1 MDSLKNIMSDIRIF
15 LYGGLRTLPLTVAG
29 TMLILGLFTAN
40 YAMLFFLIG
49 FLILTPL
56 VSSILNMGAGALMD
70 YYATPLFKTKTTD
83 ICRIVI
89 PYSVLGP
96 GGVGFRDEHVVF
108 STWLAMIAFLIGY
121 VFTNGLELYNRE
133 SPEITMNVK
142 TTNESDLE
150 TRIHN
155 RKTQALVAMGSAL
168 LFGLLVIAFRLYSGC
183 ENVAAV
189 MFTFL
194 AFVFGG
200 YGWYR
205 LLASVGEDR
214 LSDLFGIAN
223 RLLPPTA
230 VENGPIA
237 CLPMRA

>member
-1 MDSLKNIMSDIRIF
+1 MDSVKNIISDIRIF
-15 LYGGLRTLPLTVAG
+15 LYGGLRNLPLTIAG

-49 FLILTPL
+49 FLI
-56 VSSILNMGAGALMD
+56 
-70 YYATPLFKTKTTD
+70 ATPLLSTLLNLAAGAILDYNSSPLFKVKTTD

-96 GGVGFRDEHVVF
+96 GGVGFQEENVVF
-108 STWLAMIAFLIGY
+108 STWLAMVAFFVGY

-133 SPEITMNVK
+133 SPEITINVK
-142 TTNESDLE
+142 TDASSDVES
-150 TRIHN
+150 RVN
-155 RKTQALVAMGSAL
+155 KRKNQAIVAMASVL
-168 LFGLLVIAFRLYSGC
+168 LFAMLVIAFRLYSGC
-183 ENVAAV
+183 ENVFA
-189 MFTFL
+189 MMLTL
-194 AFVFGG
+194 ALFVFGG

-205 LLASVGEDR
+205 MLALVGEDR

-230 VENGPIA
+230 IENGPIA
-237 CLPMRA
+237 CLPVRQ